1 MSDTEITQSISSENP
16 ADNGTLEGL
25 NDFFQDKMYLH
36 LEKVIPGIVQ
46 SYDKTKNLATI
57 KPAITGIAT
66 QGAKVPKDILTN
78 IPVVQLGGIF
88 KFPVAAGM
96 TGWLIACDRDISIFK
111 SIKQET
117 APNTPRKHKYQDSFF
132 IPDSINA
139 TVTENELTIDATG
152 MDINLKIGTGKD
164 LKISGT
170 TGKSGNFTSYDGKS
184 ITVTNGIITAIT

>member
-1 MSDTEITQSISSENP
+1 VSDTEITQSISSENP

-25 NDFFQDKMYLH
+25 NDFLQDKMYLH

-46 SYDKTKNLATI
+46 SYDNATNTATI
-57 KPAITGIAT
+57 KPAITGVAT

-78 IPVVQLGGIF
+78 IPVLQLGGII
-88 KFPVAAGM
+88 KFPVAVGM

-139 TVTENELTIDATG
+139 TVNDELTID
-152 MDINLKIGTGKD
+152 MTGKPINFIAST
-164 LKISGT
+164 LKVNNVQAVADDTYTIGNGT
-170 TGKSGNFTSYDGKS
+170 Q
-184 ITVTNGIITAIT
+184 ITTKGGLITAIT